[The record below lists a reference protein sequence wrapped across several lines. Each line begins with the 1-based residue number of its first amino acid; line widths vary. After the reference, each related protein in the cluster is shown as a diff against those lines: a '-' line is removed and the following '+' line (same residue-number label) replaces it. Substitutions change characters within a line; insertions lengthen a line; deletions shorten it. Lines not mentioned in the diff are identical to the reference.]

1 VPLRHY
7 LEDVVWPTVAL
18 KKIVGGVPVSQE
30 DLDKAFAATFGPRA
44 RCRIIVLDTQR
55 RAQEVWQLA
64 RQNPTPENIGALAEQ
79 YSVDPTTKAL
89 RGEVP
94 PIRRWGGQPALE
106 REAFALQPGQ
116 LSGVVQVADRF
127 MVLYCEGFTEPA
139 QVQLT
144 EVRDDLHA
152 DIFEKKQRIEM
163 ARRFTQLRES
173 AAIDN
178 FLAGTSQAPVRPRSG
193 PPAEG
198 LPPSTLTKTEAE
210 DLARPR
216 MGSRSAAPAAADRRG
231 VVPASLDAP
240 VSR

>member
-1 VPLRHY
+1 
-7 LEDVVWPTVAL
+7 
-18 KKIVGGVPVSQE
+18 
-30 DLDKAFAATFGPRA
+30 
-44 RCRIIVLDTQR
+44 
-55 RAQEVWQLA
+55 
-64 RQNPTPENIGALAEQ
+64 
-79 YSVDPTTKAL
+79 
-89 RGEVP
+89 
-94 PIRRWGGQPALE
+94 
-106 REAFALQPGQ
+106 
-116 LSGVVQVADRF
+116 
-127 MVLYCEGFTEPA
+127 
-139 QVQLT
+139 
-144 EVRDDLHA
+144 
-152 DIFEKKQRIEM
+152 M